1 MGYIHGG
8 KVVAKALR
16 AENVPFI
23 FTLCGG
29 HVMSIYDGCLDEG
42 IRVIDVRHEQTAG
55 HAADGW
61 ARVTGQPGVAGVTA
75 GPGVTGAVTAVAS
88 AHRANVPMIC
98 IGGQGPRAFQ
108 DMGSLQ
114 DMNHVE
120 LMRPITKWSV
130 SVPSAN
136 RLAEYVA
143 TAFRKATTNVPGPVF
158 LEMPID
164 LLFEQVDEE
173 QVVFPR
179 QYRTEAGIAGDPR
192 AIEKAFEL
200 LRKAEHP
207 LAIVGSQYWFSKN
220 REAYGKFVD
229 TFQMPIYVNGAAR
242 GSLPPGHPHFFQQTR
257 KDALKGADV
266 VLIFGTPLDFRLG
279 YGRPS
284 HINASAKLIHVDLD
298 GGELGRNR
306 ACEVGIIGDTGVV
319 MSQLTELAESEG
331 FQSSRYQPWVSTL
344 RTLEND
350 KWEKMQPQM
359 NSDADPIDPLR
370 ACKEID
376 SVVDDDTFIIGD
388 GGDFVGTAAYT
399 VRPRKPGHW
408 LDPGPLGTLGVGPGY
423 AMAAKLAHPKSKGF
437 ILYGDGAFGLHA
449 MEFEAMVRQKINVI
463 GIIGNDAA
471 WMQIRRG
478 QEQLYGT
485 ERSVASALSHT
496 RYDRVVEALGGHGE
510 YVEKARDI
518 RPALER
524 AIASGKPALVNI
536 KLGRSDFRKDSV
548 SV

>member
-61 ARVTGQPGVAGVTA
+61 ARVTGQPGVAVVTA
-75 GPGVTGAVTAVAS
+75 GPGLTDAVTAVAS

-423 AMAAKLAHPKSKGF
+423 AMAAKLANPKSKVF

>member
-61 ARVTGQPGVAGVTA
+61 ARVTGQPGVAMVTA
-75 GPGVTGAVTAVAS
+75 GPGLTDAVTAVAS

-423 AMAAKLAHPKSKGF
+423 AMAAKLANPKSKVF

>member
-61 ARVTGQPGVAGVTA
+61 ARVTGQPGVAVVTA
-75 GPGVTGAVTAVAS
+75 GPGLTDAVTAVAS

-98 IGGQGPRAFQ
+98 IGSQGPRAFQ

-423 AMAAKLAHPKSKGF
+423 AMAAKLANPKSKVF